1 MSVRTIE
8 RWLATGGEPEHHRP
22 SAQCRDA
29 QTPGVEELAPN
40 LRAARWL
47 EPPVRHMRVHP
58 DVLGDGS

>member
-29 QTPGVEELAPN
+29 QT
-40 LRAARWL
+40 L
-47 EPPVRHMRVHP
+47 EWRNSLPIYVPPDNEYYVGGCNRLF
-58 DVLGDGS
+58 DT